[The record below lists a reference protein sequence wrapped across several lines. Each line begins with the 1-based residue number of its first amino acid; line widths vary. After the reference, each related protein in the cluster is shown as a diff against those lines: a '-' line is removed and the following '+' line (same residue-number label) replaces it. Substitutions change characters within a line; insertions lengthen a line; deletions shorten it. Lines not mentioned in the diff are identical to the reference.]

1 MPSGL
6 HESCLKSVFLATS
19 CLLDSDD
26 LQRQATNT
34 VPVYATTKP
43 FWLLD
48 AGGHKSPKNMFLLLV
63 MIRVVSFLS

>member
-6 HESCLKSVFLATS
+6 SESCLKSIFLATFY
-19 CLLDSDD
+19 LLDSDG
-26 LQRQATNT
+26 LQRQATNR

-43 FWLLD
+43 LWLLD

-63 MIRVVSFLS
+63 MIRVTSFLS